1 MTVNV
6 FDLKSANVV
15 IGTAAANT
23 NFNIGAVPAGKQRF
37 ITYVKAFNMYRGAG
51 TNTLYLASHTT
62 SQLATLAAATAAKKM
77 TLPFRIEDVAD
88 QSVQVPEGG
97 VDLQNPLFAIA
108 ASNYLAG
115 RSTTGNVDVFVQY
128 YDD

>member
-1 MTVNV
+1 MANV
-6 FDLKSANVV
+6 FDIKSANVI

-23 NFNIGAVPAGKQRF
+23 NFDIGAVPAGKQRF
-37 ITYVKAFNMYRGAG
+37 ITYVKAFNMYRGAA

-77 TLPFRIEDVAD
+77 TIPFRLEDIAN
-88 QSVQVPEGG
+88 QRVQVPESGP
-97 VDLQNPLFAIA
+97 DLQTPLLTIA
-108 ASNYLAG
+108 ASHYLAA

>member
-1 MTVNV
+1 MANV
-6 FDLKSANVV
+6 FDLKTANVT

-23 NFNIGAVPAGKQRF
+23 SFGIGAVPAGKQRF
-37 ITYVKAFNMYRGAG
+37 ITYIKAFNMYRGAG

-77 TLPFRIEDVAD
+77 TIPFRIEDVNG
-88 QSVQVPEGG
+88 QRVQVPERGP
-97 VDLQNPLFAIA
+97 DLQTPLFAIA
-108 ASNYLAG
+108 ASNYIAG
-115 RSTTGNVDVFVQY
+115 RSTTGDVEVFVQY

>member
-1 MTVNV
+1 MANV
-6 FDLKSANVV
+6 FDIKSANVT

-23 NFNIGAVPAGKQRF
+23 NFDIGAVPAGKQRF

-51 TNTLYLASHTT
+51 TNTLYLASHTL
-62 SQLATLAAATAAKKM
+62 SNLATLALATATKKM
-77 TLPFRIEDVAD
+77 TIPFRIEDVAD
-88 QSVQVPEGG
+88 QRVQVPERGP
-97 VDLQNPLFAIA
+97 DIQTPLFTIA

-115 RSTTGNVDVFVQY
+115 RATTGNVEVFVQY